1 MNRAII
7 GYFLR
12 VIVGLVFVVVGI
24 LVIIPSSFLY
34 GVVWTGFAIGIIIYY
49 IMRINTFA
57 NYGE

>member
-49 IMRINTFA
+49 IMRIR
-57 NYGE
+57 EVL